1 MNKNCSDNS
10 ERFKNRKKFPKAA
23 NEVLANVKKIHRGM
37 LRETRQQLRNY
48 RGQVS
53 ELQLSLSTSQQTIIE
68 LRSQEARD

>member
-1 MNKNCSDNS
+1 
-10 ERFKNRKKFPKAA
+10 
-23 NEVLANVKKIHRGM
+23 M